1 MEACV
6 GNSTAQ
12 SWRALKSASEGS
24 ENWHK
29 TRVEPKQD
37 HEMKNKKTPVPLM
50 IVLITVQSNTK
61 EAVLRNAALQAARS
75 GPKQQAQE
83 SWVL

>member
-1 MEACV
+1 
-6 GNSTAQ
+6 
-12 SWRALKSASEGS
+12 
-24 ENWHK
+24 
-29 TRVEPKQD
+29 
-37 HEMKNKKTPVPLM
+37 MKNKKTPVPLM